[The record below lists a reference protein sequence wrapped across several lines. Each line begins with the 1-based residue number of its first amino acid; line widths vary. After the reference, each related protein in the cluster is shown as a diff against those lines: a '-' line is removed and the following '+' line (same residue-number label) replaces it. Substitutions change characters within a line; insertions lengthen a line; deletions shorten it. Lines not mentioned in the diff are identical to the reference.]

1 MNRIEVSRATIGRI
15 PIYLKFLR
23 ETNHL
28 NENISATA
36 IAKQLGLGEVQVRK
50 DLGVLCG
57 AGRPKT
63 GYKIN
68 ELTKSLESFL
78 GDERENKV
86 VLVGAGKIGRAL
98 YDYSGFAPYGLDIV
112 AAFDSN
118 VSGEE
123 KSKGGKPIYSME
135 RFDSFCRENN
145 IEIGIIAVPA
155 ESAQQVCDLMTASG
169 IRGIW
174 CFAPCRLKTEKH
186 ITVQYENM
194 ALSLAYL
201 ANSIKYDG

>member
-63 GYKIN
+63 GYKIS

-118 VSGEE
+118 VPGEE

-155 ESAQQVCDLMTASG
+155 ENAQQVCDLMTASG

-174 CFAPCRLKTEKH
+174 CFAPFRLKTQKH